1 MNASPVTGT
10 PRLDRLELTKVEELL
25 QASSRL
31 GPTYLRQSYGRN
43 CRSLREAGTE
53 AARRH
58 RGGRGTWNLRAV
70 LQRTM
75 AEYQPISGGPRPI
88 YAGKAVPKGS
98 RRGSGEL
105 DVDHPALRTRLR
117 EHARSVEQVDNL
129 TINEF
134 SYRVLGIV
142 PVWIVFAE
150 QALIKLY
157 KPVWNS
163 CLDGFGKHHQGG
175 RRK

>member
-1 MNASPVTGT
+1 M
-10 PRLDRLELTKVEELL
+10 
-25 QASSRL
+25 
-31 GPTYLRQSYGRN
+31 
-43 CRSLREAGTE
+43 AGTVAHFE
-53 AARRH
+53 KQGRRPLDDIA
-58 RGGRGTWNLRAV
+58 GVEGPGIYALYYKG
-70 LQRTM
+70 TM
-75 AEYQPISGGPRPI
+75 AEYQPISGSPRSI

-142 PVWIVFAE
+142 PVWIVFADE
-150 QALIKLY
+150 E
-157 KPVWNS
+157 N
-163 CLDGFGKHHQGG
+163 G
-175 RRK
+175 